1 MEGATIRPM
10 TPGILLVPRPSHAVF
25 FSTSR
30 SQRGLLW
37 PSNSTPYPSHSLS
50 PRLFPFLHIFHHEH
64 NHRYGCRRKRKFL
77 TLADKAPIGRSTCRP
92 FWNHLRYSRPLP
104 LYRKQSGLPSF
115 LTLQS
120 CFLNPLYFHLW
131 AFALV
136 VPLARYAFSSAGF
149 LSIKGSH

>member
-37 PSNSTPYPSHSLS
+37 PSNSTSCPSHSLS

-104 LYRKQSGLPSF
+104 LYRKQSGLPSISRNYIP
-115 LTLQS
+115 TLFPS
-120 CFLNPLYFHLW
+120 LGLCTCCSFGPICL
-131 AFALV
+131 
-136 VPLARYAFSSAGF
+136 F
-149 LSIKGSH
+149 LSWLPVNQR